1 MSFKLSDKDRL
12 EKTELAAE
20 ALEKHIVVC
29 AQIDAFN
36 VMLAAARESIE
47 GSRKD
52 YAAAVAKLQGF
63 TAKTARKGRKALT
76 ARPQQW
82 QESEAGQNARDWVA
96 FYEAFQPEVPTI
108 DYPQDIERLDESLL
122 SDYEELP
129 DNPF

>member
-52 YAAAVAKLQGF
+52 
-63 TAKTARKGRKALT
+63 
-76 ARPQQW
+76 
-82 QESEAGQNARDWVA
+82 
-96 FYEAFQPEVPTI
+96 
-108 DYPQDIERLDESLL
+108 
-122 SDYEELP
+122 
-129 DNPF
+129 